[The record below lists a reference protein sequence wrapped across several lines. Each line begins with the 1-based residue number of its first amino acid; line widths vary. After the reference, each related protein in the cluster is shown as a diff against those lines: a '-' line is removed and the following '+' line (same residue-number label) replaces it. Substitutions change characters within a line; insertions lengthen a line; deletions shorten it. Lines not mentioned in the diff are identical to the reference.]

1 MDNGGHTHL
10 KDQIGRP
17 FDSELERPRVDLRG
31 KSVAEIVSILTSPPI
46 CEDGMED
53 PSAHEAA
60 VTPSSPSLAS
70 EPSIDAP
77 RITNA
82 PPMAPGIGGPNLD
95 FPPLE
100 PRPLEGGV
108 AVQPFGSNST
118 DAQDLRGTL
127 IQAGQT
133 TPAARFSH
141 LSSVLILIA
150 IVAGITLM
158 MFPNEVWK
166 RSADISGMVLSLFE
180 DSSRPRTP
188 SKSPHLSIN
197 VQKGFV
203 NEPLPLGVTLRDA
216 SGDEKV
222 ILAGLATGTSLS
234 AGTPLGT
241 TGWEMLA
248 EDIGKV
254 FVYAPKD
261 FVGIMIAVIDLRSP
275 GGWLMDNQIVQL
287 EWTQRTDERSAP
299 QQDRSKQTPTTDV
312 LDPQELAILFKHFL
326 DAGDIVSARLL
337 LKQAANSGSAQA
349 ALDLG
354 MTFDPAFL
362 AKWGAVGFTADVAQA
377 REWYKRA
384 SNLGSTEAA
393 RRLEQLT
400 VRK

>member
-17 FDSELERPRVDLRG
+17 FDAELERPRVDLRG

-127 IQAGQT
+127 IQSGRT

-158 MFPNEVWK
+158 MFLNEVWK

-180 DSSRPRTP
+180 ESSRPRTP
-188 SKSPHLSIN
+188 AKSPHLSIN
-197 VQKGFV
+197 VQKGLV
-203 NEPLPLGVTLRDA
+203 NEP
-216 SGDEKV
+216 
-222 ILAGLATGTSLS
+222 
-234 AGTPLGT
+234 
-241 TGWEMLA
+241 
-248 EDIGKV
+248 
-254 FVYAPKD
+254 
-261 FVGIMIAVIDLRSP
+261 
-275 GGWLMDNQIVQL
+275 
-287 EWTQRTDERSAP
+287 
-299 QQDRSKQTPTTDV
+299 
-312 LDPQELAILFKHFL
+312 
-326 DAGDIVSARLL
+326 
-337 LKQAANSGSAQA
+337 
-349 ALDLG
+349 
-354 MTFDPAFL
+354 
-362 AKWGAVGFTADVAQA
+362 
-377 REWYKRA
+377 
-384 SNLGSTEAA
+384 
-393 RRLEQLT
+393 
-400 VRK
+400 

>member
-1 MDNGGHTHL
+1 MENGGHTHP

-17 FDSELERPRVDLRG
+17 FDAELERPRVDLRG

-46 CEDGMED
+46 ICEDGMDD
-53 PSAHEAA
+53 PSAHVAA
-60 VTPSSPSLAS
+60 VTPSLAS
-70 EPSIDAP
+70 ELSTDAP

-95 FPPLE
+95 LPPLE

-108 AVQPFGSNST
+108 AVQPFESNAT
-118 DAQDLRGTL
+118 DAQDRGPL

-166 RSADISGMVLSLFE
+166 RSADISGVVLSLFE
-180 DSSRPRTP
+180 DSSRPRTRA
-188 SKSPHLSIN
+188 KSPLLSIN

-234 AGTPLGT
+234 AGTPLGET
-241 TGWEMLA
+241 AWEMLA
-248 EDIGKV
+248 EDVGKV